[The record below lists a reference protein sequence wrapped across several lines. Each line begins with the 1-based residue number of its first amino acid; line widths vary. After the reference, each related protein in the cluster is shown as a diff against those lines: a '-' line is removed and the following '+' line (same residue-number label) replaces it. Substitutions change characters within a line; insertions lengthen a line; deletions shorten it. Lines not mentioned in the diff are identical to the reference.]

1 MGRPGPGPAR
11 GQHSALSQSASA
23 DTSGVTVTTYRQRP
37 LTRGELCEN
46 SEPATTI
53 PRPRNGVSK
62 LNRAD
67 CFCDTESNKKAKSV
81 FKIRP
86 RSELQQNTMYVSP
99 GPAPGYQ
106 PPVRGPLHPY
116 QGFRPVQ
123 TGAAS
128 WSGYQ
133 VCVSCLTS
141 CCHLQS
147 KTRFLSA
154 PAPSRPDM
162 IKVWPRPWPNKACLT
177 KHSTLSSQTE
187 TCHLWDA
194 NVDKSFIYGLKL
206 VSDPSNPFLRSEH
219 NCCWYFCVARIA
231 ASLRSFD
238 FTIADDCVWENVCLR
253 LFRETIHHPR
263 IVPNPINATR
273 DI

>member
-11 GQHSALSQSASA
+11 GQHSARAQSERICRHKRS
-23 DTSGVTVTTYRQRP
+23 TETVSTYRGQQR
-37 LTRGELCEN
+37 EN
-46 SEPATTI
+46 SEPATVI
-53 PRPRNGVSK
+53 SRARNGVSK

-86 RSELQQNTMYVSP
+86 RSELQQNTMYVSR
-99 GPAPGYQ
+99 GPAPGYDK
-106 PPVRGPLHPY
+106 PVRGPLHPY

-147 KTRFLSA
+147 KTCFLSA
-154 PAPSRPDM
+154 PAPSWPDM
-162 IKVWPRPWPNKACLT
+162 ITV
-177 KHSTLSSQTE
+177 
-187 TCHLWDA
+187 
-194 NVDKSFIYGLKL
+194 
-206 VSDPSNPFLRSEH
+206 
-219 NCCWYFCVARIA
+219 
-231 ASLRSFD
+231 
-238 FTIADDCVWENVCLR
+238 
-253 LFRETIHHPR
+253 
-263 IVPNPINATR
+263 
-273 DI
+273 

>member
-23 DTSGVTVTTYRQRP
+23 DTSGVIVTTYRQKA

-86 RSELQQNTMYVSP
+86 RSELQQNMALYVSP
-99 GPAPGYQ
+99 GPAPGY
-106 PPVRGPLHPY
+106 PHPVRGPLLPY
-116 QGFRPVQ
+116 TGFRPVQ
-123 TGAAS
+123 TPASAS

-133 VCVSCLTS
+133 VMCTLISHRVLISRVKPSSCPPPPECDPGRDRT
-141 CCHLQS
+141 
-147 KTRFLSA
+147 
-154 PAPSRPDM
+154 
-162 IKVWPRPWPNKACLT
+162 
-177 KHSTLSSQTE
+177 
-187 TCHLWDA
+187 
-194 NVDKSFIYGLKL
+194 KL
-206 VSDPSNPFLRSEH
+206 V
-219 NCCWYFCVARIA
+219 
-231 ASLRSFD
+231 
-238 FTIADDCVWENVCLR
+238 
-253 LFRETIHHPR
+253 
-263 IVPNPINATR
+263 
-273 DI
+273 

>member
-11 GQHSALSQSASA
+11 GQHSGLSQSASA
-23 DTSGVTVTTYRQRP
+23 DRSGARSTVRIQATSHHQ
-37 LTRGELCEN
+37 TRDTDLWKN
-46 SEPATTI
+46 SELATI
-53 PRPRNGVSK
+53 ISRPRNGVSK

-99 GPAPGYQ
+99 QPAPGHHSA
-106 PPVRGPLHPY
+106 VRGPLHPY

-133 VCVSCLTS
+133 VCVQCLTS

-147 KTRFLSA
+147 NPRFLSA
-154 PAPSRPDM
+154 TPAPS
-162 IKVWPRPWPNKACLT
+162 
-177 KHSTLSSQTE
+177 
-187 TCHLWDA
+187 
-194 NVDKSFIYGLKL
+194 
-206 VSDPSNPFLRSEH
+206 
-219 NCCWYFCVARIA
+219 
-231 ASLRSFD
+231 
-238 FTIADDCVWENVCLR
+238 
-253 LFRETIHHPR
+253 
-263 IVPNPINATR
+263 
-273 DI
+273 